1 MYLAHTPSPPSA
13 EGGGSSAERMV
24 EEPLS
29 LCGNALPNRKAIYR
43 GSSLGKTPHKA
54 SPERGGARRRRA
66 EGFVHRSPTPH
77 VHGGSVSRRG
87 LIPPFNGEHPYF
99 SGGTKPEETTTPNA
113 SCSSGERGLGGEGKD
128 SHSRQWRLSMAV
140 FLNRNKRPQAA
151 PIEVAELLSEKPPLP
166 PESPPPYLFGRERE
180 GSGFS

>member
-29 LCGNALPNRKAIYR
+29 LCGNALLNRKAIYR
-43 GSSLGKTPHKA
+43 GSSLGKMPHKA

-66 EGFVHRSPTPH
+66 EGFVSCSSTPR

-87 LIPPFNGEHPYF
+87 LTQLQQRTH
-99 SGGTKPEETTTPNA
+99 
-113 SCSSGERGLGGEGKD
+113 
-128 SHSRQWRLSMAV
+128 
-140 FLNRNKRPQAA
+140 
-151 PIEVAELLSEKPPLP
+151 PPLRRNQARRNNNP
-166 PESPPPYLFGRERE
+166 KRQLLFGRE
-180 GSGFS
+180 GSGGRGGFSERSPSPPRPLSPEERLGFELSLSSGYSPLKVGRGFLQVGCGHGG

>member
-29 LCGNALPNRKAIYR
+29 LCGNALLNRKAIYR
-43 GSSLGKTPHKA
+43 GSFLGKTQHKA

-77 VHGGSVSRRG
+77 VRGGSVSRRG

-113 SCSSGERGLGGEGKD
+113 SRSSGGSAREG
-128 SHSRQWRLSMAV
+128 
-140 FLNRNKRPQAA
+140 
-151 PIEVAELLSEKPPLP
+151 LLSEKPPPSHPPFFRSLP
-166 PESPPPYLFGRERE
+166 DFALAKRRGLWQNRGE
-180 GSGFS
+180 GIKEGKSWRKRRKSSFWTSAASIHS